1 MVVLESICRL
11 FLTSWILIRRTD
23 RKLIMYDYRL
33 LVLLIHILH
42 IEHSSVV
49 DLFFLDRRGILM
61 LSGDE
66 NVKDE

>member
-1 MVVLESICRL
+1 
-11 FLTSWILIRRTD
+11 
-23 RKLIMYDYRL
+23 MYDYRL